1 MSGLPPVVFSPFFR
15 LDHNCKLV
23 SKMAFV
29 ADDLAFAAY
38 IFSAVMFILAL
49 AGLNRPESSKA
60 GNFYGNFLMFIV
72 SFPLHFF
79 SIWS

>member
-1 MSGLPPVVFSPFFR
+1 MSKLPPPVFRDSQ
-15 LDHNCKLV
+15 LQVGL

-60 GNFYGNFLMFIV
+60 GNFYGNFLMLTVFV
-72 SFPLHFF
+72 SVAFF
-79 SIWS
+79 